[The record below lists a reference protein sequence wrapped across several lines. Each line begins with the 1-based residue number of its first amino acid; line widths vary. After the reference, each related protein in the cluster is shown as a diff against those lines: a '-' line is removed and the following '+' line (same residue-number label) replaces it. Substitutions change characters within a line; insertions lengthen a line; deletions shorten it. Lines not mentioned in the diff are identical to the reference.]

1 MSRAV
6 ILLLAAGGTVLAA
19 AVAFAWHGQLLDQA
33 MIDRVTKPAQE
44 LPTALAP
51 APAANVAASPT
62 TGPGANL
69 PSRPAASAGSS
80 GTVMA
85 PSFDIARIEPNGR
98 AVIAGRAT
106 PSARIVLLDGGREIA
121 RAAADGRG
129 EWVLLVQDP
138 PLASGQHELRVVQHI
153 EGRAPVTSE
162 QVVVAVVPAPAPT
175 GSSEPTTPKDETLVM
190 VVPPGGAATLVQP
203 PSPVGVP
210 RSGDLAMSTLDYD
223 DRGQVTIT
231 GQATAGGSVR
241 AYLNGA
247 PVAEGRAGR
256 DGRWQL
262 APEKPINPGIHTL
275 RLDRLDETGRPTA
288 RLEIKFDR
296 AQMTAP
302 AGEGRRLHVVRGDNL
317 WNISRAHYGE
327 GGRFTVIFAANR
339 EQIRDP
345 NLIYP
350 GQIFSLPKT
359 N

>member
-6 ILLLAAGGTVLAA
+6 VLLLGVGGTVLAA
-19 AVAFAWHGQLLDQA
+19 ALAFAWHGRLLDQA
-33 MIDRVTKPAQE
+33 IIDRATKPTRD
-44 LPTALAP
+44 LPAALAP
-51 APAANVAASPT
+51 APAANAATATRPR
-62 TGPGANL
+62 AN
-69 PSRPAASAGSS
+69 PPNRPAASTGSS

-98 AVIAGRAT
+98 AVIAGRAA
-106 PSARIVLLDGGREIA
+106 PSARIVLLDGGKEIT
-121 RAAADGRG
+121 RTEADGRG

-138 PLASGQHELRVVQHI
+138 PLAAGQHELRVVQHI

-162 QVVVAVVPAPAPT
+162 QVVVAVVPAPAPAGGP
-175 GSSEPTTPKDETLVM
+175 GSVGPKEETLVM

-203 PSPVGVP
+203 PSPGGVP
-210 RSGDLAMSTLDYD
+210 RSGDLTMSTLDYD

-241 AYLNGA
+241 AYLDGV

-262 APEKPINPGIHTL
+262 APAKAIEPGKHTL
-275 RLDRLDETGRPTA
+275 RLDRLAETGTPIA

-296 AQMTAP
+296 GLAA
-302 AGEGRRLHVVRGDNL
+302 AAVGEGPRLHVVRGDNL
-317 WNISRAHYGE
+317 WNISRAHYGD
-327 GGRFTVIFAANR
+327 GGRFTVIFAANK

-350 GQIFSLPKT
+350 GQIFSLPKA

>member
-1 MSRAV
+1 M
-6 ILLLAAGGTVLAA
+6 LAAGGTVMAGTL
-19 AVAFAWHGQLLDQA
+19 AFAWRGQLLDQA
-33 MIDRVTKPAQE
+33 VIDRVTRPAQE
-44 LPTALAP
+44 LPAALAP
-51 APAANVAASPT
+51 APAANAAASPAVQ
-62 TGPGANL
+62 PSL
-69 PSRPAASAGSS
+69 PPASAGRS

-98 AVIAGRAT
+98 AVIAGRAA
-106 PSARIVLLDGGREIA
+106 PGARIVLLDGGREII
-121 RAAADGRG
+121 RASADGRG

-138 PLASGQHELRVVQHI
+138 PLAHGQHELRVVQHI

-162 QVVVAVVPAPAPT
+162 QVVVAVVPAPAGAPEAAA
-175 GSSEPTTPKDETLVM
+175 SAEETLVM
-190 VVPPGGAATLVQP
+190 VVPPSGAATLVQP
-203 PSPVGVP
+203 PSPGGVP

-223 DRGQVTIT
+223 DRGKVTIT
-231 GQATAGGSVR
+231 GQATSGASVR
-241 AYLNGA
+241 AYLDGA

-262 APEKPINPGIHTL
+262 VPERPVDPGVHTL
-275 RLDRLDETGRPTA
+275 RLDRLAETGRPTA

-296 AQMTAP
+296 APLAAP
-302 AGEGRRLHVVRGDNL
+302 AAGEGRRLHVVRGDTL

-339 EQIRDP
+339 DQIRDP

>member
-1 MSRAV
+1 MLV
-6 ILLLAAGGTVLAA
+6 AGGTVMAGAL
-19 AVAFAWHGQLLDQA
+19 AFAWRGQILDRA
-33 MIDRVTKPAQE
+33 TIDRVARPAQD
-44 LPTALAP
+44 LQATLAP
-51 APAANVAASPT
+51 APAANAAI
-62 TGPGANL
+62 GPAV
-69 PSRPAASAGSS
+69 PSGRTPISSGRS

-98 AVIAGRAT
+98 AVIAGRAA
-106 PSARIVLLDGGREIA
+106 PGARIVLLDGGREII
-121 RAAADGRG
+121 RASADGRG

-138 PLASGQHELRVVQHI
+138 PLARGQHELRVVQHV

-162 QVVVAVVPAPAPT
+162 EVVVAVVPDPASTDKSETAAPA
-175 GSSEPTTPKDETLVM
+175 EETLVM

-203 PSPVGVP
+203 PSPGGLP

-231 GQATAGGSVR
+231 GQAPAGASVR
-241 AYLNGA
+241 AYLDGT

-262 APEKPINPGIHTL
+262 TPDKPINPGAHTL
-275 RLDRLDETGRPTA
+275 RLDRLAETGRPTA

-296 AQMTAP
+296 APLAAP
-302 AGEGRRLHVVRGDNL
+302 AAGEGRRLHVVRGDTL

>member
-1 MSRAV
+1 
-6 ILLLAAGGTVLAA
+6 
-19 AVAFAWHGQLLDQA
+19 
-33 MIDRVTKPAQE
+33 
-44 LPTALAP
+44 
-51 APAANVAASPT
+51 
-62 TGPGANL
+62 
-69 PSRPAASAGSS
+69 
-80 GTVMA
+80 MA
-85 PSFDIARIEPNGR
+85 PSFDIARIERNGR
-98 AVIAGRAT
+98 AVIAGRAA
-106 PSARIVLLDGGREIA
+106 PGARIVLLDGGREII
-121 RAAADGRG
+121 RANADGRG

-138 PLASGQHELRVVQHI
+138 PLAHGQHELRVVQHI

-162 QVVVAVVPAPAPT
+162 QVVVAVVPAAGDKPDAT
-175 GSSEPTTPKDETLVM
+175 ASAEETLVM

-203 PSPVGVP
+203 PSPGGVP

-231 GQATAGGSVR
+231 GQATAGASVR
-241 AYLNGA
+241 AYLDGT
-247 PVAEGRAGR
+247 PVAEGRAAH

-262 APEKPINPGIHTL
+262 TPDKPINPGAHTL
-275 RLDRLDETGRPTA
+275 RLDRLAETGRPTA

-296 AQMTAP
+296 APLAAP
-302 AGEGRRLHVVRGDNL
+302 AAGEDRRLHVVRGDTL

-350 GQIFSLPKT
+350 GQIFSLPKA

>member
-6 ILLLAAGGTVLAA
+6 ILLLAGCGTV
-19 AVAFAWHGQLLDQA
+19 VAGTLVFAWRGEFLDQT
-33 MIDRVTKPAQE
+33 MIYRALKSVQE
-44 LPTALAP
+44 LPATFAP
-51 APAANVAASPT
+51 APAASTAASSP
-62 TGPGANL
+62 TGPGADHMR
-69 PSRPAASAGSS
+69 PPAAAARGS

-85 PSFDIARIEPNGR
+85 PSFDIARVEPNGR
-98 AVIAGRAT
+98 AVIAGRAA
-106 PSARIVLLDGGREIA
+106 PRARVVLLDGGKEIA
-121 RAAADGRG
+121 RAETDDRG

-138 PLASGQHELRVVQHI
+138 PLAAGQHELRVVQHI

-162 QVVVAVVPAPAPT
+162 QVVVAVVPAPAGNAAGPLA
-175 GSSEPTTPKDETLVM
+175 SRDETLVM
-190 VVPPGGAATLVQP
+190 VVPPGGVATLVQP
-203 PSPVGVP
+203 ASPGGIP

-223 DRGQVTIT
+223 DRGHVTIT

-241 AYLNGA
+241 AYLDGA
-247 PVAEGRAGR
+247 LVAEGRAGR

-262 APEKPINPGIHTL
+262 VPEKPIDPGKHTL
-275 RLDRLDETGRPTA
+275 RLDRLAETGKPTA

-296 AQMTAP
+296 AQVTSP
-302 AGEGRRLHVVRGDNL
+302 VGEGRRLHVVRGDNL

-339 EQIRDP
+339 DQIRDP

>member
-1 MSRAV
+1 MSRGV
-6 ILLLAAGGTVLAA
+6 VLLLAAGGTVMAGAL
-19 AVAFAWHGQLLDQA
+19 AFAWHGQILDRA
-33 MIDRVTKPAQE
+33 MIDQVTRPAQD
-44 LPTALAP
+44 LPAALAP
-51 APAANVAASPT
+51 APVANAAS
-62 TGPGANL
+62 GPAV
-69 PSRPAASAGSS
+69 PSSRAPISASRS

-106 PSARIVLLDGGREIA
+106 PGARIVLLDGGREII
-121 RAAADGRG
+121 RASADGRG

-138 PLASGQHELRVVQHI
+138 PLAHGQHELRVVQHV

-162 QVVVAVVPAPAPT
+162 QVVVAVVPAPASADKP
-175 GSSEPTTPKDETLVM
+175 EAAPAEETLVM
-190 VVPPGGAATLVQP
+190 VVPPDGAATLVQP
-203 PSPVGVP
+203 PSSGGVP

-231 GQATAGGSVR
+231 GQAMAGASVR
-241 AYLNGA
+241 AYLDGA
-247 PVAEGRAGR
+247 AVAEGRAGR

-262 APEKPINPGIHTL
+262 IPDKPINPGTHTL
-275 RLDRLDETGRPTA
+275 RLDRLAETGRPTA

-296 AQMTAP
+296 APLAAP
-302 AGEGRRLHVVRGDNL
+302 AAGEGRRLHVVRGDTL